1 MKWKNLYQ
9 MNYLLNIKLM
19 FRIEYSKKV
28 IQDFESISSF
38 ISLDNPVYS
47 IKTINSIL
55 NTIDLLKDFPY
66 LWKEVDINLRELIEK
81 KYKYKITYQIQENKI
96 IILSTY
102 KYKNSW
108 K

>member
-1 MKWKNLYQ
+1 
-9 MNYLLNIKLM
+9 M